1 MIGKLSPAA
10 VEHRSELR
18 IDRPRP
24 TFEPP
29 QHIDQSHVHCAF
41 PWPSRGRGSRRADAS
56 NFADRVEPVRLPGKN
71 STTAARREGVSM
83 TRLALCGGPYSN
95 PYALRAFVAD
105 VRARGADRLWC
116 LGDFGAYGAEPEAI
130 WPLLTGHGI
139 ECIAGNYELA
149 IGRGDPDCGCG
160 YAADDDNAFAAI
172 AYDYTLRHT
181 SAEFAAW
188 MRTLATEHRETVD
201 GVALHFVH
209 GSPLAV
215 NDFWW
220 ESLPDDAHQMRIEA
234 SGADVICCTHSGLP
248 WIRHFPGSDRDT
260 LVVNVGVL
268 GRSANDGGQHVWY
281 ALLDC
286 VDGHATAELVRLD
299 YDWQA
304 HAASMRNA
312 GLPEAFTQA
321 VETGWWTTCLEIVPP
336 LERSRGRFQLYK
348 SAVPS
353 FAGAQVSWAAAP
365 EILDNGLPVLPLF
378 GSALFPPRLW
388 LYTNFHCNLACSYC
402 SVASS
407 PQARR
412 RQLGLPRFRELVDEA
427 VAEGFTELYVTGG
440 EPFLERDLVEML
452 LYATEQLDVVCLTNA
467 MLYQGWRRTQLERLV
482 GRQRLILQTSLDGAR
497 ARFHDAYRG
506 PGSWAKAMDGLDVA
520 LSLGLPVRVG
530 MTETAENS
538 AQVEPLRAL
547 LAAKGV
553 RGRDFAVR
561 PLVKRGHSADGV
573 AISEENTVPELTVTA
588 DGWHWH
594 PAGADLDTSPDM
606 LLAGPDVSMAEAKR
620 RAVELFLRLRQRDG
634 SLPLVYNCAV

>member
-1 MIGKLSPAA
+1 
-10 VEHRSELR
+10 
-18 IDRPRP
+18 
-24 TFEPP
+24 
-29 QHIDQSHVHCAF
+29 
-41 PWPSRGRGSRRADAS
+41 
-56 NFADRVEPVRLPGKN
+56 
-71 STTAARREGVSM
+71 
-83 TRLALCGGPYSN
+83 
-95 PYALRAFVAD
+95 LRAFVRDA
-105 VRARGADRLWC
+105 RARGADRLWC

-130 WPLLTGHGI
+130 WLLLTDNGI

-160 YAADDDNAFAAI
+160 YADDEDNTFAAI

-188 MRTLATEHRETVD
+188 MRNLPTAHRETIE
-201 GVALHFVH
+201 GVALHLVH

-220 ESLPDDAHQMRIEA
+220 ESLPDELHQLRIEA

-248 WIRHFPGSDRDT
+248 WIRRFPDT

-268 GRSANDGGQHVWY
+268 GRPANDGGQHVWY
-281 ALLDC
+281 ALLDLAE
-286 VDGHATAELVRLD
+286 GQASAELVALD

-304 HAASMRNA
+304 HTASMRNA
-312 GLPEAFTQA
+312 GLPEAFVQT

-336 LERSRGRFQLYK
+336 VERSRGRFQLYK
-348 SAVPS
+348 SAMPD
-353 FAGAQVSWAAAP
+353 FASEQVSWGSAP
-365 EILDNGLPVLPLF
+365 EIGDDGVPVLPLF
-378 GSALFPPRLW
+378 GSAMFPPRLW
-388 LYTNFHCNLACSYC
+388 IYTNFHCNLACSYC

-412 RQLGLPRFRELVDEA
+412 RSLGLSRFRELVDEA
-427 VAEGFTELYVTGG
+427 VGEGFTELYVTGG

-467 MLYQGWRRTQLERLV
+467 MLYQGWRRRQLERLA
-482 GRQRLILQTSLDGAR
+482 GRPRLILQTSLDGAQLS
-497 ARFHDAYRG
+497 FHDANRG
-506 PGSWAKAMDGLDVA
+506 HGAWDKAMEGLDVA

-530 MTETAENS
+530 MTETAQNS
-538 AQVEPLRAL
+538 TEIEPLRAL
-547 LAAKGV
+547 LAGKGI
-553 RGRDFAVR
+553 RGADFAVR

-573 AISEENTVPELTVTA
+573 VIDTDNTVPELTVTT

-606 LLAGPDVSMAEAKR
+606 LLAGPEVSMAEAKR
-620 RAVELFLRLRQRDG
+620 RTVELFLHLRQRDG
-634 SLPLVYNCAV
+634 SLPLIYNCAV

>member
-1 MIGKLSPAA
+1 
-10 VEHRSELR
+10 
-18 IDRPRP
+18 
-24 TFEPP
+24 
-29 QHIDQSHVHCAF
+29 
-41 PWPSRGRGSRRADAS
+41 
-56 NFADRVEPVRLPGKN
+56 
-71 STTAARREGVSM
+71 M
-83 TRLALCGGPYSN
+83 TRLALCGGTYSN

-105 VRARGADRLWC
+105 ARARGADRLWC

-130 WPLLTGHGI
+130 WPLLTRNGI

-160 YAADDDNAFAAI
+160 YADADDNAFAAI

-181 SAEFAAW
+181 SGEFAAW

-201 GVALHFVH
+201 SVAMHLVH

-220 ESLPDDAHQMRIEA
+220 ESLPGDAHRMRIEA

-248 WIRHFPGSDRDT
+248 WARRFSGADRDT

-268 GRSANDGGQHVWY
+268 GRPANDGGQHVWY

-286 VDGHATAELVRLD
+286 VDGHATAELVALY

-336 LERSRGRFQLYK
+336 VERSRGRFQLYK

-353 FAGAQVSWAAAP
+353 FAGAQVSWAEAP
-365 EILDNGLPVLPLF
+365 QIPDNGLPVLPLF

-412 RQLGLPRFRELVDEA
+412 RELGVNRFRELVDDA

-452 LYATEQLDVVCLTNA
+452 LYATEQ
-467 MLYQGWRRTQLERLV
+467 
-482 GRQRLILQTSLDGAR
+482 
-497 ARFHDAYRG
+497 
-506 PGSWAKAMDGLDVA
+506 
-520 LSLGLPVRVG
+520 
-530 MTETAENS
+530 
-538 AQVEPLRAL
+538 
-547 LAAKGV
+547 
-553 RGRDFAVR
+553 
-561 PLVKRGHSADGV
+561 
-573 AISEENTVPELTVTA
+573 
-588 DGWHWH
+588 
-594 PAGADLDTSPDM
+594 
-606 LLAGPDVSMAEAKR
+606 
-620 RAVELFLRLRQRDG
+620 
-634 SLPLVYNCAV
+634 

>member
-1 MIGKLSPAA
+1 
-10 VEHRSELR
+10 
-18 IDRPRP
+18 
-24 TFEPP
+24 
-29 QHIDQSHVHCAF
+29 
-41 PWPSRGRGSRRADAS
+41 
-56 NFADRVEPVRLPGKN
+56 
-71 STTAARREGVSM
+71 M
-83 TRLALCGGPYSN
+83 TRLALCGGTYSN
-95 PYALRAFVAD
+95 PYALRAFVRDA
-105 VRARGADRLWC
+105 RARGADRLWC

-130 WPLLTGHGI
+130 WLLLTDNGI

-160 YAADDDNAFAAI
+160 YADDEDNTFAAI

-188 MRTLATEHRETVD
+188 MRNLPTAHRETIE
-201 GVALHFVH
+201 GVALHLVH

-220 ESLPDDAHQMRIEA
+220 ESLPDELHQLRIEA

-248 WIRHFPGSDRDT
+248 WIRRFPDT

-268 GRSANDGGQHVWY
+268 GRPANDGGQHVWY
-281 ALLDC
+281 ALLDLAE
-286 VDGHATAELVRLD
+286 GQASAELVALD

-304 HAASMRNA
+304 HTASMRNA
-312 GLPEAFTQA
+312 GLPEAFVQT

-336 LERSRGRFQLYK
+336 VERSRGRFQLYK
-348 SAVPS
+348 SAMPD
-353 FAGAQVSWAAAP
+353 FASEQVSWGSAP
-365 EILDNGLPVLPLF
+365 KIGDDGVPVLPLF
-378 GSALFPPRLW
+378 GSAMFPPRLW
-388 LYTNFHCNLACSYC
+388 IYTNFHCNLACSYC

-412 RQLGLPRFRELVDEA
+412 RSLGLSRFRELVDEA
-427 VAEGFTELYVTGG
+427 VGEGFTELYVTGG

-467 MLYQGWRRTQLERLV
+467 MLYQGWRRRQLERLA
-482 GRQRLILQTSLDGAR
+482 GRPRLILQTSLDGAQLS
-497 ARFHDAYRG
+497 FHDANRG
-506 PGSWAKAMDGLDVA
+506 HGAWDKAMEGLDVA

-530 MTETAENS
+530 MTETAQNS
-538 AQVEPLRAL
+538 TEIEPLRAL
-547 LAAKGV
+547 LAGKGI
-553 RGRDFAVR
+553 RGADFAVR

-573 AISEENTVPELTVTA
+573 VIDTDNTVPELTVTT

-606 LLAGPDVSMAEAKR
+606 LLAGPEISMAEAKR
-620 RAVELFLRLRQRDG
+620 RTVELFLHLRQRDG
-634 SLPLVYNCAV
+634 SLPLIYNCAV

>member
-1 MIGKLSPAA
+1 
-10 VEHRSELR
+10 
-18 IDRPRP
+18 
-24 TFEPP
+24 
-29 QHIDQSHVHCAF
+29 
-41 PWPSRGRGSRRADAS
+41 
-56 NFADRVEPVRLPGKN
+56 
-71 STTAARREGVSM
+71 
-83 TRLALCGGPYSN
+83 
-95 PYALRAFVAD
+95 
-105 VRARGADRLWC
+105 
-116 LGDFGAYGAEPEAI
+116 
-130 WPLLTGHGI
+130 
-139 ECIAGNYELA
+139 
-149 IGRGDPDCGCG
+149 
-160 YAADDDNAFAAI
+160 
-172 AYDYTLRHT
+172 
-181 SAEFAAW
+181 
-188 MRTLATEHRETVD
+188 
-201 GVALHFVH
+201 
-209 GSPLAV
+209 
-215 NDFWW
+215 
-220 ESLPDDAHQMRIEA
+220 
-234 SGADVICCTHSGLP
+234 
-248 WIRHFPGSDRDT
+248 
-260 LVVNVGVL
+260 
-268 GRSANDGGQHVWY
+268 
-281 ALLDC
+281 
-286 VDGHATAELVRLD
+286 
-299 YDWQA
+299 
-304 HAASMRNA
+304 
-312 GLPEAFTQA
+312 
-321 VETGWWTTCLEIVPP
+321 VPP

-467 MLYQGWRRTQLERLV
+467 MLYQGWRRTQLERLA

>member
-1 MIGKLSPAA
+1 
-10 VEHRSELR
+10 
-18 IDRPRP
+18 
-24 TFEPP
+24 
-29 QHIDQSHVHCAF
+29 
-41 PWPSRGRGSRRADAS
+41 
-56 NFADRVEPVRLPGKN
+56 
-71 STTAARREGVSM
+71 M
-83 TRLALCGGPYSN
+83 TRLALCGGTYSN

-105 VRARGADRLWC
+105 ARARGADRLWC
-116 LGDFGAYGAEPEAI
+116 LGDFGAYGAEPDAI
-130 WPLLTGHGI
+130 WPLLTGNDI

-160 YAADDDNAFAAI
+160 YADADDNAFAAI

-181 SAEFAAW
+181 SRKFAAW

-201 GVALHFVH
+201 GVAMHLVH

-220 ESLPDDAHQMRIEA
+220 ESLPDDAHQLRIET

-248 WIRHFPGSDRDT
+248 WIRRFSAAGRDT
-260 LVVNVGVL
+260 LVVNAGVL
-268 GRSANDGGQHVWY
+268 GRPANDGGQHVWY

-286 VDGHATAELVRLD
+286 VDGQVTAELVALN
-299 YDWQA
+299 YDWRA
-304 HAASMRNA
+304 HTASMRDA

-336 LERSRGRFQLYK
+336 VERSRGRFQLYK
-348 SAVPS
+348 SAMPS
-353 FAGAQVSWAAAP
+353 FAGAEVSWAAAP
-365 EILDNGLPVLPLF
+365 EIPDNGLPVLPLF
-378 GSALFPPRLW
+378 GTALFPPRLW

-412 RQLGLPRFRELVDEA
+412 RELGVDRFRELVDEA

-467 MLYQGWRRTQLERLV
+467 MLYQGWRRTQLERLA
-482 GRQRLILQTSLDGAR
+482 GRKRLILQTSLDGAQ

-506 PGSWAKAMDGLDVA
+506 SGSWVKAMDGLDVA

-530 MTETAENS
+530 MTETAQNS

-547 LAAKGV
+547 LATKGIH
-553 RGRDFAVR
+553 GRDFAVR
-561 PLVKRGHSADGV
+561 PLVKRGHSGDGV
-573 AISEENTVPELTVTA
+573 AISEDNTVPELTVTA

-606 LLAGPDVSMAEAKR
+606 LLGGPDISMAEAKR